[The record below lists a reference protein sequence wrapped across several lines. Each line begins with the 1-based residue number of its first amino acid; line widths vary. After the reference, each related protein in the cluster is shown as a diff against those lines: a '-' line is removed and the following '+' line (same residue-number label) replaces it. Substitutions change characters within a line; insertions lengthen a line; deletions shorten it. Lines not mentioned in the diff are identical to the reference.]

1 MPYQDGTGPFG
12 NGRPGRGMG
21 PCGRHLRNPN
31 LEFGRGLRRRNRF
44 AMRQCFGP
52 GPMFWR
58 NSEASPAVYE
68 YEKDALEAQKS
79 WLEKQLDWIKQRLQD
94 RD

>member
-1 MPYQDGTGPFG
+1 
-12 NGRPGRGMG
+12 
-21 PCGRHLRNPN
+21 
-31 LEFGRGLRRRNRF
+31 
-44 AMRQCFGP
+44 
-52 GPMFWR
+52 MFWR

-79 WLEKQLDWIKQRLQD
+79 WLEKQLDWIKQRLRD